1 MTLFSTLA
9 HWLLSFQ
16 KPAASSAAAQ
26 AAAPQ
31 RVVTHETQSF
41 GDVLARIAES
51 QVGHHEQ
58 GGNNLGPDVVEYQKA
73 TWLTPG
79 AWAWCAAFVCWCVWH
94 AIQTLGL
101 SPAWPRPR
109 TAGAYDLEAWA
120 MGKYGNMLN
129 AWKVFA
135 SDPRQPET
143 WPRRGDIV
151 TFTWSHTGIVIGYDA
166 TTKRLQT
173 VEGNAGMS
181 LTSDSAKGDG
191 VVRKEQHITRVR
203 RLIRY
208 VG

>member
-1 MTLFSTLA
+1 MNLSTLI
-9 HWLLSFQ
+9 LSWITRTQ
-16 KPAASSAAAQ
+16 KPSAGAPVAQ
-26 AAAPQ
+26 AASLQ

-41 GDVLARIAES
+41 GETLAKIAES

-79 AWAWCAAFVCWCVWH
+79 AWPWCAAFVCWCVWH
-94 AIQTLGL
+94 AVQTLGM
-101 SPAWPRPR
+101 SPVWKRPR
-109 TAGAYDLEAWA
+109 TAGAYDLEQWA
-120 MGKYGNMLN
+120 VGKYGDMLN
-129 AWKVFA
+129 AFKVFA
-135 SDPRQPET
+135 SNPLKSDT

-151 TFTWSHTGIVIGYDA
+151 TFTWSHVGIVIGYDP

-181 LTSDSAKGDG
+181 LTSDSASGDG
-191 VVRKEQHITRVR
+191 VVRKEQHITKVR